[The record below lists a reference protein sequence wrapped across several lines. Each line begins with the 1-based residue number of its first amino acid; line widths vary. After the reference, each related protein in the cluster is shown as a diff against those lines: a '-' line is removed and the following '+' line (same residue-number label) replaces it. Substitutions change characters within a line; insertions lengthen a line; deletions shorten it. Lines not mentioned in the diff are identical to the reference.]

1 MTIRLHLDESV
12 SLRIVRALRD
22 RNIDVTTLADVGLL
36 SASDEQHL
44 SYAYSD
50 NRVVVAHD
58 DDYIRLPHSQGVEHS
73 GIVYCHQSKYSVG
86 QLLQHLS
93 LLHACYD
100 EADMIGRLEYL

>member
-22 RNIDVTTLADVGLL
+22 RNIDVTTPADVGLL

-58 DDYIRLPHSQGVEHS
+58 DDYIRLHSQGVEHS
-73 GIVYCHQSKYSVG
+73 GIVYCHHSKYSVG
-86 QLLQHLS
+86 QLLQHLL

-100 EADMIGRLEYL
+100 EAEMIGRLEYL